1 MVPKDK
7 NCAAFPAK
15 TKENLIPKEVIV
27 HAAKERPKAK
37 AAPPPRGG
45 ESKTVLEPLV
55 RKTEA
60 PNGLRGLGMPTKAL
74 LSKLTSR
81 KAKAES

>member
-27 HAAKERPKAK
+27 HVAKERPKAK
-37 AAPPPRGG
+37 AAPPPGVV
-45 ESKTVLEPLV
+45 S
-55 RKTEA
+55 
-60 PNGLRGLGMPTKAL
+60 
-74 LSKLTSR
+74 
-81 KAKAES
+81 